1 MTSTTDLKEKRP
13 SAIRDLFGR
22 IALRYD
28 LMNRLMTAGQD
39 TRWRQEVIRRA
50 HLRPGASLLDLGTG
64 TGDLS
69 FEALRQEPQS
79 RPTAAD
85 FTLEMMREG
94 QKRGVLPW
102 LGADALRLPFRDRT
116 FDSVV
121 SGFLMR
127 NVHDVQQSLREQLRI
142 LKPGGH
148 IVVLDTTQPKR
159 NLLSPFVWFHFHVA
173 LPTLGRLIAGQA
185 AAYSYLSQST
195 EGFLRAEQ
203 LAAHMAAAGFRQIGF
218 QRRMFGTIAIHWG
231 QK

>member
-1 MTSTTDLKEKRP
+1 
-13 SAIRDLFGR
+13 
-22 IALRYD
+22 
-28 LMNRLMTAGQD
+28 MNRLMTAGQD
-39 TRWRQEVIRRA
+39 RRWRQEVIRRA
-50 HLRPGASLLDLGTG
+50 HLRPGAALLDVGAG

-69 FEALRQEPQS
+69 FEALRQEP
-79 RPTAAD
+79 RAHPTAAD
-85 FTLEMMREG
+85 FTLEMMRQG
-94 QKRGVLPW
+94 QTRGALAW
-102 LGADALRLPFRDRT
+102 LGADALRLPFRDCT

-127 NVHDVQQSLREQLRI
+127 NVHDVQQALREQLRI

-159 NLLSPFVWFHFHVA
+159 NLLWPLIRIHLHIVLPVLGGLVA
-173 LPTLGRLIAGQA
+173 GRAS
-185 AAYSYLSQST
+185 AYSYLSQST

-231 QK
+231 QR

>member
-22 IALRYD
+22 IAPRYD

>member
-1 MTSTTDLKEKRP
+1 MTTTDLKEKRP

-22 IALRYD
+22 IAPRYD

-39 TRWRQEVIRRA
+39 KRWRQEVIRRA
-50 HLRPGASLLDLGTG
+50 HLRPGASLLDLGAG

-69 FEALRQEPQS
+69 FEALRQEPRA

-94 QKRGVLPW
+94 QKRGMLPW
-102 LGADALRLPFRDRT
+102 LGADALKLPFRDHT

-127 NVHDVQQSLREQLRI
+127 NVRDVQQALREQLRV

-148 IVVLDTTQPKR
+148 IVVLDTTQPKQ
-159 NLLSPFVWFHFHVA
+159 NLLSPFIWIHFHVI
-173 LPTLGRLIAGQA
+173 LPLLGRLIAGQA

-195 EGFLRAEQ
+195 ESFLRAEQ
-203 LAAHMAAAGFRQIGF
+203 LAGHMAAAGFRQIEF
-218 QRRMFGTIAIHWG
+218 QRRMLGTIAIHWG

>member
-1 MTSTTDLKEKRP
+1 MTSTTDLKEKHP

-22 IALRYD
+22 IAPRYN

-69 FEALRQEPQS
+69 FEALRQEPRS

-85 FTLEMMREG
+85 FTLEMMRQG
-94 QKRGVLPW
+94 QKRGMLPW

-127 NVHDVQQSLREQLRI
+127 NVHDVQQALREQLRV
-142 LKPGGH
+142 LKPGGY
-148 IVVLDTTQPKR
+148 IVVLDTTRPKQ
-159 NLLSPFVWFHFHVA
+159 NLLSPFIWIHFHII

-185 AAYSYLSQST
+185 SAYSYLSRST

-203 LAAHMAAAGFRQIGF
+203 LAGHMAAAGFRQIEF
-218 QRRMFGTIAIHWG
+218 QRRMLGTIAIHWG

>member
-1 MTSTTDLKEKRP
+1 
-13 SAIRDLFGR
+13 
-22 IALRYD
+22 
-28 LMNRLMTAGQD
+28 
-39 TRWRQEVIRRA
+39 
-50 HLRPGASLLDLGTG
+50 
-64 TGDLS
+64 
-69 FEALRQEPQS
+69 
-79 RPTAAD
+79 
-85 FTLEMMREG
+85 MMREG

-159 NLLSPFVWFHFHVA
+159 NLLAPFVWFHFHVV

-218 QRRMFGTIAIHWG
+218 QRHMFGTIAIHWG